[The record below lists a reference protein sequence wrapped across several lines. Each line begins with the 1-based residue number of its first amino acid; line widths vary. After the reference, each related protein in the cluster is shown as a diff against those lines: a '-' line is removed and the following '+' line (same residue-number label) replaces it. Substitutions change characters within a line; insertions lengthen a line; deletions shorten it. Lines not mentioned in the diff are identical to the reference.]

1 MAWDELG
8 RMAEEENNK
17 DRERWIGVWIG
28 ALAVILAICAM
39 GGNNAGK
46 DATLKNI
53 AAANTWAFF
62 QAKNIRRQTV
72 RLEVDEMQLML
83 AANPAING
91 EARTAIEAKIK
102 EYQDLDQQLTSDKVK
117 NEGLDEL
124 WAKAKTLEAE
134 RDVAM
139 QQDPYFDYAEAALQI
154 AIVLASI
161 SIITGGF
168 WMLMGSIGLGIL
180 GILLTIDGYTLAW
193 PIAAI
198 G

>member
-8 RMAEEENNK
+8 RSAEEENNK

-53 AAANTWAFF
+53 AAANTWSFF
-62 QAKNIRRQTV
+62 QAKNIRRQTI
-72 RLEVDEMQLML
+72 RLEVDELQLML
-83 AANPAING
+83 AANPGMPA
-91 EARTAIEAKIK
+91 EARTAVESKIK
-102 EYQDLDQQLTSDKVK
+102 EYQDLDKTLTSDTVK
-117 NEGLDEL
+117 NEGLDQL
-124 WAKAKTLEAE
+124 WQKAKDLEAE
-134 RDVAM
+134 RDIAM
-139 QQDPYFDYAEAALQI
+139 RQDPYFDYAEAALQI
-154 AIVLASI
+154 AIVMASI
-161 SIITGGF
+161 AIITGGT
-168 WMLMGSIGLGIL
+168 WMLYSSIGLGL
-180 GILLTIDGYTLAW
+180 MGIFLTIDGYSLWW